1 MAKVLLSFLGAGPLK
16 KKEDL
21 VKDATTPENIGE
33 AIRAY
38 RKAKYSLEGK
48 IYENRTFVASAIAD
62 HHKVDK
68 IFMIGTP
75 KSMWEEVYNT
85 FYNRS
90 RPVDKTLEQS
100 EDKASEDI
108 WFEIQEHSQATDH
121 NSPLEVPHKEEIEKE
136 MGGGSKVVLI
146 KYGITEDEIRENIT
160 RILQLE
166 QCLQPGDE
174 LIVDITHAFRSLPL
188 LIMSLL
194 VYLKNVSS
202 KNIKISH
209 IYYGMNEV
217 SGEMG
222 NVSPI
227 VDLKTMLE
235 LQDWIIGAYSMKEY
249 GNAYEIAG
257 LLKTQVP
264 ESSCDKGI
272 ANQLEKFSDYVN
284 LNYMDSMMKVIQSL
298 SGIHGKCENEMAK
311 LVVNPVIDDF
321 LKKFKGKHFTDAAFL
336 YRLSEWLF
344 KNRKYAQSYLTALEA
359 IISHSIEL
367 NGYVL
372 KEEREINENGAKKST
387 KLKFLYT
394 KEEEV
399 WDSFAVRTA
408 VPIVLQKNL
417 WKNNKRI
424 TEEEYFQDNL
434 TRLNKSPKSEKEKIS
449 LLSKL
454 DDILDDNETLKKIY
468 LTHNKHRNQVAHL
481 ITARSDGSTYSSNEI
496 IKTLRNTLDALKKI
510 IK

>member
-1 MAKVLLSFLGAGPLK
+1 MAKVLLSFLGTGPLK

-21 VKDATTPENIGE
+21 LKDATTPENIGE

-90 RPVDKTLEQS
+90 RPADKTLELS

-194 VYLKNVSS
+194 VYLKNVTS

-217 SGEMG
+217 SGEMED
-222 NVSPI
+222 VSPI

-235 LQDWIIGAYSMKEY
+235 LQDWIIGAYDLKTY
-249 GNAYEIAG
+249 GNTYKIVE
-257 LLKTQVP
+257 LLTN
-264 ESSCDKGI
+264 SSMIHDGDKGV
-272 ANQLEKFSDYVN
+272 AKHLKDFSDYIN
-284 LNYMDSMMKVIQSL
+284 INYMDAMKKVPDSL
-298 SGIHGKCENEMAK
+298 KGIKDKCQNDLGK
-311 LVVNPVIDDF
+311 LIVNPVVNDF
-321 LKKFKGKHFTDAAFL
+321 LKELGNKEFASFSFL
-336 YRLSEWLF
+336 YRLAKWFYE
-344 KNRKYAQSYLTALEA
+344 RKKYVQAYLMASEA
-359 IISHSIEL
+359 IFSYVCDKSGFTLRKNTDGSFCYVKNSIEYSTVDIREGIRSL
-367 NGYVL
+367 FNYNQDKIDPVL
-372 KEEREINENGAKKST
+372 LPEFNQNSVELIRDTFKKHNPHRNHVAH
-387 KLKFLYT
+387 LFGQ
-394 KEEEV
+394 
-399 WDSFAVRTA
+399 R
-408 VPIVLQKNL
+408 
-417 WKNNKRI
+417 
-424 TEEEYFQDNL
+424 
-434 TRLNKSPKSEKEKIS
+434 KEKYDGKKTEIKYGATYS
-449 LLSKL
+449 AMDIINVLESTLKDLSKL
-454 DDILDDNETLKKIY
+454 
-468 LTHNKHRNQVAHL
+468 
-481 ITARSDGSTYSSNEI
+481 
-496 IKTLRNTLDALKKI
+496 
-510 IK
+510 